1 MSFHIENDIIKKSHP
16 NLKTVWYATAG
27 WRNEIFRCVINL
39 KQKTKDLATRNP
51 LKRQWTQV
59 LWKGNSSCTHR
70 VTLVCPLSFMTQI
83 FCNRKLSYGGD
94 QYISSVHAW
103 YMFCINIFW
112 KLSSFNSIAWLWYLQ
127 NENTMSKWSL
137 KE

>member
-27 WRNEIFRCVINL
+27 WRNEILRCA
-39 KQKTKDLATRNP
+39 QKTKDLATRNP

-59 LWKGNSSCTHR
+59 LRKGNSSCTHR

-94 QYISSVHAW
+94 HKTFEVITAKSLV
-103 YMFCINIFW
+103 FCVVYCRSLFSL
-112 KLSSFNSIAWLWYLQ
+112 LSFRPLYCLSFCFLCGTN
-127 NENTMSKWSL
+127 
-137 KE
+137 